1 MPELP
6 EVQTTVSGL
15 AASVPSL
22 TIRDVWTDYGSTFH
36 AGKDNI
42 KNPAYFTKFKK
53 EVVGKKIVSVTRR
66 GKNVLINLSGA
77 KTIVVHMKMTGH
89 LLYGNYIYSKKENV
103 WKPKSD
109 GPLADPFNKWVH
121 LVFSLSNNKHMA
133 LSDMRKFARVTVID
147 TNHIEE
153 DSDLKDLG
161 PEPLS
166 NEFTREIFKERLLK
180 RPNAPIKQAL
190 MDQTLMAGVGNIYSD
205 ELLWLANV
213 RPESRV
219 RKIPDDLFPVIYASM
234 KKVLKKG
241 IDFGGD
247 SMSDYR
253 NIEGERGTFQEAHN
267 VYRKTGQICGKSGC
281 GGKIVRKIIGGR
293 SAHFCPKHQ
302 RQF

>member
-15 AASVPSL
+15 AARVPSHN
-22 TIRDVWTDYGSTFH
+22 IRDVWTDYGSTFH

-89 LLYGNYIYSKKENV
+89 LLYGNYMYSKKDNS
-103 WKPKSD
+103 WKPKGD

-121 LVFSLSNNKHMA
+121 LVFILSNKKHIA

-147 TNHIEE
+147 TDHIEE

-166 NEFTREIFKERLLK
+166 EEFSKEIFKKRLLK

-190 MDQTLMAGVGNIYSD
+190 MDQTLIAGVGNIYSD

-213 RPESRV
+213 HPESRV
-219 RKIPDDLFPVIYASM
+219 RKIPDNIFPTLYDSM

-253 NIEGERGTFQEAHN
+253 NVEGERGTFQEAHN
-267 VYRKTGQICGKSGC
+267 VYRKTGQICVKNGC

-302 RQF
+302 KLF